1 MKPGFAIGR
10 FCRASLLA
18 LLLAAAGL
26 APALAA
32 EGASPA
38 EQQVFSAP
46 HLAGLPATA
55 TLRYAY
61 RKVETGKPAVEDE
74 AVLATRQ
81 EAERGRVVHVDYL
94 HGERQLELPEV
105 DQAVNNPVILF
116 FLEADVRGMRQRLG
130 GQENYFRRRIRLALA
145 ETAKLQPIDFDYGG
159 KKLKGTEVVV
169 QPYAGDPLKDRFKG
183 LDGKSY
189 RFVLS
194 SEVPGGV
201 YQLRTVV
208 NDPGG
213 SGKPLVEETLT
224 LSSGDK
230 AGAR

>member
-1 MKPGFAIGR
+1 MIR
-10 FCRASLLA
+10 RCRATLIA

-26 APALAA
+26 APALASEA
-32 EGASPA
+32 VSPA

-46 HLAGLPATA
+46 HLASLPATA

-61 RKVETGKPAVEDE
+61 SKVETGKAAIEDE
-74 AVLATRQ
+74 AVLNTHR

-94 HGERQLELPEV
+94 HGERQLDLPEV
-105 DQAVNNPVILF
+105 DQAVNNPVILY
-116 FLEADVRGMRQRLG
+116 FLESDVRAMHQRLG
-130 GQENYFRRRIRLALA
+130 GQENYFRRRIRLAFA
-145 ETAKLQPIDFDYGG
+145 EAAKVQTVDFDYGG

-169 QPYAGDPLKDRFKG
+169 KPYAGDPLKDRFKG

-194 SEVPGGV
+194 SDVPGGV

-208 NDPGG
+208 DDPAG
-213 SGKPLVEETLT
+213 SGKPPLVEESLT
-224 LSSGDK
+224 LRSGDK
-230 AGAR
+230 AGAH